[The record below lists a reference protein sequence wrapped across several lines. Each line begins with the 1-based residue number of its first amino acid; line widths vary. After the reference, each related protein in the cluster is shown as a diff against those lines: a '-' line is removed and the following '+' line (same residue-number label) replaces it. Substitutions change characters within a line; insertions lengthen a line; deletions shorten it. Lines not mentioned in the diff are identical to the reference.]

1 MLIVIY
7 LPFQKK
13 INEII
18 GEINK
23 AVIGKSDIIVK
34 VLMTIISNGHILIE
48 DMPGVGKTTMAL
60 AFSKALSLEYKRMQ
74 FTPDVLPTD
83 IVGFSVYNPENKKF
97 EYKTGARM

>member
-1 MLIVIY
+1 MNVNSNLSAVS
-7 LPFQKK
+7 KK

-60 AFSKALSLEYKRMQ
+60 AFSKALLLEYKRMQ

-83 IVGFSVYNPENKKF
+83 CLLYTSS
-97 EYKTGARM
+97 